1 MNTLKNVATICLIA
15 ALVLAIV
22 APLFGLNAAASD
34 SAGFSVHNSHVLL
47 DELPTPTPTPTPGA
61 GTDSNPSG
69 GDGGGG

>member
-1 MNTLKNVATICLIA
+1 MNTLKKVAALCLIA

-47 DELPTPTPTPTPGA
+47 DEMPTPTPTSGA

-69 GDGGGG
+69 GDGGG